1 MNYAGGVTTTT
12 GGRRSGAETR
22 AQILQVALR
31 LFAEKGYEGTSTR
44 DISSELGMTKSS
56 LYYHFRNKEAILL
69 GLMEDRARE
78 LDAFIEWIN
87 AQPAAPGLLQ
97 RAVMRW
103 VETSTP
109 GRLEVMRVTGAN
121 QPTLRRIDG
130 PHNIRQLFDRVID
143 LLVDPEASQEE
154 RLFVRMAFDTVSA
167 ALVAAQG
174 TGASADDVL
183 AAARRASRE
192 LVKAFR

>member
-1 MNYAGGVTTTT
+1 MTTTT

-31 LFAEKGYEGTSTR
+31 LFAEKGYEATSTR

-78 LDAFIEWIN
+78 LDIFIEWIN
-87 AQPAAPGLLQ
+87 AQPATPGLLQ

-109 GRLEVMRVTGAN
+109 GRLEVMRVAGAN
-121 QPTLRRIDG
+121 QPMLRRIDG
-130 PHNIRQLFDRVID
+130 RYNVRQLFDRVID

-192 LVKAFR
+192 LVKAF